1 MILIKVII
9 KQSFV
14 KNFSCFDR
22 IHIVDPTHPFCPHC
36 DTIPTGS
43 NANCC
48 TGWCYPNVL
57 SNRPIRPSANKIVR
71 LAFHDCLKYTDGS
84 GGCDGC
90 LDWNGMGIV
99 YRTKDAPING
109 QIFKQYPDTASEFVG
124 NNNLHQTVLALE
136 HVYDNKELL
145 PSKMSLRE
153 LGKSRADLWALAG
166 ITAIEFS
173 VNNNN
178 LGCKSKTVMN
188 AQLLRAKQVTCG
200 SSLLDENGCTISMPD
215 IPFKTG
221 RADCVPDSVNMNR

>member
-1 MILIKVII
+1 MPVTYLYDLYL
-9 KQSFV
+9 S
-14 KNFSCFDR
+14 
-22 IHIVDPTHPFCPHC
+22 DPTHPFCPHC
-36 DTIPTGS
+36 DTIATGT

-48 TGWCYPNVL
+48 TGWCYDDVL
-57 SNRPIRPSANKIVR
+57 SKRPMRPSANKIVR
-71 LAFHDCLKYTDGS
+71 LAFHDCLKYADGS

-90 LDWNGMGIV
+90 LNWDGMGIT
-99 YRTKDAPING
+99 YRTKNAPING

-136 HVYDNKELL
+136 HVYDNKDLL

-178 LGCKSKTVMN
+178 LGCKSKTVKN
-188 AQLLRAKQVTCG
+188 AQLLRHHHVTCG
-200 SSLLDENGCTISMPD
+200 NSLLDESGCMITMPD

-221 RADCVPDSVNMNR
+221 RADCVPDSANLNR